1 MASNQKARLKR
12 EYGHIM
18 VTEGQLEGIRIID
31 PDIFSDAR
39 GYFFE
44 TYQKDRY
51 GQNGIRD
58 NFVQDNISFSIQ
70 GALRGLHYQHPNA
83 QAKLVQVISGEV
95 LDVVVDI
102 RNGSQTFGQSSVYT
116 LSDANKRQ
124 IYIPE
129 GFAHGFCVL
138 SETAVFAYKC
148 SRYYDPTCERGIL
161 WSDPDLK
168 IDWPVANPLLSDKDT
183 SYPRLREVL
192 PAYLP
197 EYRRKGNFEC

>member
-1 MASNQKARLKR
+1 MVSNQNARFKK
-12 EYGHIM
+12 EYNHMM
-18 VTEGQLEGIRIID
+18 VTAGQLEGIKIID

-51 GQNGIRD
+51 GRNGIRED
-58 NFVQDNISFSIQ
+58 FVQDNLSYSTR
-70 GALRGLHYQHPNA
+70 GTLRGLHYQHPNA

-95 LDVVVDI
+95 MDVVVDI
-102 RNGSQTFGQSSVYT
+102 RSGSQTFGRSSVYT

-138 SETAVFAYKC
+138 SESAVFAYKC
-148 SRYYDPTCERGIL
+148 SRYYDPACERGIL

-168 IDWPVANPLLSDKDT
+168 IEWPVANPMLSDKDR
-183 SYPRLREVL
+183 SYPRLRDVP
-192 PAYLP
+192 PAHLP
-197 EYRRKGNFEC
+197 E